1 MRSRMSVRVKTSP
14 PRANQEFQNPQW
26 LRRQLDAVPL
36 PSQFAGGGVELEY
49 VKSENSGRFTH
60 RKLML
65 HSPRV
70 HGSENPTVAKIIISA

>member
-1 MRSRMSVRVKTSP
+1 M
-14 PRANQEFQNPQW
+14 
-26 LRRQLDAVPL
+26 